1 MRIVWLYAALL
12 ALLFVGLSFRTL
24 VLRRRLR
31 IVIGDAGNER
41 MLRAMRVHSNFA
53 EYVPLNLLLMYFVA
67 STQPQ
72 PQPWFLHALG
82 ICILL
87 GRVLHAVGVSQLRER
102 YVFRT
107 AGMALTFAPM
117 LASALSL
124 LAAYGRSA
132 AAS

>member
-24 VLRRRLR
+24 TLRRRLR

-67 STQPQ
+67 STL

-87 GRVLHAVGVSQLRER
+87 GRVLHAVGVSQVRER

-117 LASALSL
+117 LASALTL
-124 LAAYGRSA
+124 LAAYGR
-132 AAS
+132 

>member
-1 MRIVWLYAALL
+1 MYIVWLYAALL
-12 ALLFVGLSFRTL
+12 ALLFFGLSFRTL
-24 VLRRRLR
+24 FLRRRLG

-67 STQPQ
+67 STA

-87 GRVLHAVGVSQLRER
+87 GRALHAVGVSQVRER
-102 YVFRT
+102 YAFRV
-107 AGMALTFAPM
+107 AGMALTFTPM
-117 LASALSL
+117 LASALRL
-124 LAAYGRSA
+124 LAAYGRQA
-132 AAS
+132 GG

>member
-24 VLRRRLR
+24 TLRRRLR
-31 IVIGDAGNER
+31 IVIGDAGDER
-41 MLRAMRVHSNFA
+41 MQRAIRVHSNFA

-67 STQPQ
+67 STS
-72 PQPWFLHALG
+72 PQPWLLHALG

-87 GRVLHAVGVSQLRER
+87 GRVLHAVGVSQVRER
-102 YVFRT
+102 YAFRV

-117 LASALSL
+117 ITSALRLLETYARQASA
-124 LAAYGRSA
+124 
-132 AAS
+132 

>member
-24 VLRRRLR
+24 ILRRRLR
-31 IVIGDAGNER
+31 IVIGDAGDER

-67 STQPQ
+67 STL

-87 GRVLHAVGVSQLRER
+87 GRVLHAVAVSRVRER
-102 YVFRT
+102 YAFRV

-117 LASALSL
+117 LTSALSL
-124 LAAYGRSA
+124 LAAYGRTA
-132 AAS
+132 GG